1 MSLTKLVEL
10 ASITSSS
17 SVFTSGI
24 LSHNFNKEVIRI
36 KTVTKKENKKGK
48 KSYWEIDLDYERYLH
63 IVEAQQNLIY
73 TPSIINTG
81 CTLGRRKNA
90 CLQQTM
96 KALTP

>member
-36 KTVTKKENKKGK
+36 KTVTKKENKKEK
-48 KSYWEIDLDYERYLH
+48 KKL
-63 IVEAQQNLIY
+63 
-73 TPSIINTG
+73 
-81 CTLGRRKNA
+81 LGNRFGLRKVPA
-90 CLQQTM
+90 YC
-96 KALTP
+96 